1 MKKLKQ
7 SYSITCE
14 LYNQMLDLKKKKILF
29 SKTIISL
36 LTVVHLLV

>member
-14 LYNQMLDLKKKKILF
+14 LYNQMLDLKKKSSFLKL
-29 SKTIISL
+29 
-36 LTVVHLLV
+36 

>member
-1 MKKLKQ
+1 MNKLKQ

-14 LYNQMLDLKKKKILF
+14 LYNQMLDFKKILF

>member
-14 LYNQMLDLKKKKILF
+14 LYNQMLDLKKILF

>member
-14 LYNQMLDLKKKKILF
+14 LYNQMLDFKKKILF

>member
-14 LYNQMLDLKKKKILF
+14 LYNQMLDLKKKILF

>member
-1 MKKLKQ
+1 MNKLKQ

-14 LYNQMLDLKKKKILF
+14 LYNQMLDFNKKILF

>member
-14 LYNQMLDLKKKKILF
+14 LYNQMLDLKKKKSSFL
-29 SKTIISL
+29 KL
-36 LTVVHLLV
+36 